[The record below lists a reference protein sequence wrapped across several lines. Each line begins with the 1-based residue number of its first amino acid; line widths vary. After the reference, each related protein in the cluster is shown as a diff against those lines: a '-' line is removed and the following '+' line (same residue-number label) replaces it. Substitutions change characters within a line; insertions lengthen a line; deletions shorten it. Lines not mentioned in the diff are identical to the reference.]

1 MVVER
6 PVVAPGRLVP
16 GPARREHP
24 DRLVVHPVPD
34 GAVEHVADDRGA
46 AAVAVW
52 REGAVWGEGDA
63 EGDEG
68 VAGGVGEFVLVE
80 ELAGR

>member
-6 PVVAPGRLVP
+6 PVVAPGRLIP
-16 GPARREHP
+16 ARARREHP

-52 REGAVWGEGDA
+52 REGAVWGERDA